1 MNYRHIYH
9 AGNFADVF
17 KHAVLAR
24 IIAYLKRK
32 EAAFRVIDTHAGIGL
47 YDLGSEEAQKTGEW
61 RGGIGKLLDAALTGA
76 PAESLH
82 DYLSV
87 VGALNPDGG
96 FRLYPGSPLLAR
108 HLLRRQDRLTA
119 IELHPEDAQ
128 SLKKVFACD
137 HQVRVIEL
145 DGWLAL
151 GAQLPP
157 KEKRGLVLV
166 DPPFEEEGEFARMV
180 DGLKKAHRRWPGG
193 LYAFWY
199 PVKDRPAVERF
210 RQSLR
215 EAGIPKILDVTLSIR
230 SPSVEPRL
238 DGCGMAVVNPPYV
251 LHQELSEIL
260 PVLARLLGE
269 DKGATWSLDRLTAEA
284 A

>member
-1 MNYRHIYH
+1 
-9 AGNFADVF
+9 
-17 KHAVLAR
+17 
-24 IIAYLKRK
+24 
-32 EAAFRVIDTHAGIGL
+32 
-47 YDLGSEEAQKTGEW
+47 
-61 RGGIGKLLDAALTGA
+61 
-76 PAESLH
+76 
-82 DYLSV
+82 
-87 VGALNPDGG
+87 
-96 FRLYPGSPLLAR
+96 
-108 HLLRRQDRLTA
+108 
-119 IELHPEDAQ
+119 
-128 SLKKVFACD
+128 
-137 HQVRVIEL
+137 VIEL

-166 DPPFEEEGEFARMV
+166 DPPFEEGGEFARMV

-193 LYAFWY
+193 IYAFWY
-199 PVKDRPAVERF
+199 PIKDRAAVERF
-210 RQSLR
+210 GQSLR

>member
-32 EAAFRVIDTHAGIGL
+32 DAAFRVIDTHAGIGL

-61 RGGIGKLLDAALTGA
+61 RSGIGGLFDAALTGA
-76 PAESLH
+76 PAEWLH

-87 VGALNPDGG
+87 VRALNPEDDL
-96 FRLYPGSPLLAR
+96 RLYPGSPLLTR

-119 IELHPEDAQ
+119 VELHPEDAQ
-128 SLKKVFACD
+128 NLKELFAGD

-166 DPPFEEEGEFARMV
+166 DPPFEEGGEFARMV

-193 LYAFWY
+193 IYAFWY
-199 PVKDRPAVERF
+199 PIKDRAAVERF
-210 RQSLR
+210 GQSLR

>member
-61 RGGIGKLLDAALTGA
+61 HGGIGKLLDAALTGA
-76 PAESLH
+76 PAEWLH

-87 VGALNPDGG
+87 VRALNPEGCL
-96 FRLYPGSPLLAR
+96 RLYPGSPLLTR

-119 IELHPEDAQ
+119 IELHPEDAKN
-128 SLKKVFACD
+128 LKNVFTGD
-137 HQVRVIEL
+137 HHVRVIEL

-151 GAQLPP
+151 GAHLPP
-157 KEKRGLVLV
+157 KEKRGLVLI
-166 DPPFEEEGEFARMV
+166 DPPFEEEGEFARMA

-193 LYAFWY
+193 IYAFWY
-199 PVKDRPAVERF
+199 PIKDRAAVERF

-215 EAGIPKILDVTLSIR
+215 ETGIPKILDVSFSIR
-230 SPSVEPRL
+230 APSPEARL
-238 DGCGMAVVNPPYV
+238 DGCGMAIVNPPY
-251 LHQELSEIL
+251 LLQDELAAIL
-260 PVLARLLGE
+260 PALTRLLGE
-269 DKGATWSLDRLTAEA
+269 DKGATWALEQIGSEA
-284 A
+284 G

>member
-32 EAAFRVIDTHAGIGL
+32 DAAFRVIDTHAGIGL

-61 RGGIGKLLDAALTGA
+61 RSGIGGLFDAALTGA
-76 PAESLH
+76 PAEWLH

-87 VGALNPDGG
+87 VRALNPEDDL
-96 FRLYPGSPLLAR
+96 RLYPGSPLLTR

-119 IELHPEDAQ
+119 VELHPEDAQ
-128 SLKKVFACD
+128 NLKELFAGD

-166 DPPFEEEGEFARMV
+166 DPPFEEGGEFARMV

-193 LYAFWY
+193 IYAFWY
-199 PVKDRPAVERF
+199 PIKDRAAVERF
-210 RQSLR
+210 GQSLR

-251 LHQELSEIL
+251 LHEELSEIL